1 MWQNVKNLNPNRNIT
16 IQEINS
22 KGLAAK
28 DSKRASKELKI
39 WMEQRDQ
46 EQFWMLL
53 GIFETV
59 VNTIYF

>member
-1 MWQNVKNLNPNRNIT
+1 MWQNVKNLKPNRNIT

-22 KGLAAK
+22 EGLAAE

-46 EQFWMLL
+46 EQFWM
-53 GIFETV
+53 
-59 VNTIYF
+59 